1 MVRLREKKRETDRL
15 HSERAQRRQHTLH
28 KLRSR
33 VHYQD
38 HFNVTAR
45 EYMNGIDRYDGKKI
59 RRRSGGNG
67 KNGHQKTYKEDLLV
81 IHPVVDGRFKDV
93 ARS

>member
-1 MVRLREKKRETDRL
+1 
-15 HSERAQRRQHTLH
+15 
-28 KLRSR
+28 
-33 VHYQD
+33 
-38 HFNVTAR
+38 
-45 EYMNGIDRYDGKKI
+45 MNGIDRYDGKKI